1 MNGREWDITNIEQ
14 QYDVWVSLNTLLVNG
29 MMIKCE
35 HLLGKHMSARTFIR
49 YLWEGL
55 KESTLHVTYF
65 ASFCSIYS
73 NDTKNEHIFWCW
85 PHLPMLSRCHLF
97 RFTLIPTWPW
107 ASESSAFESF
117 CDGSWT
123 ERLSRRRFS
132 ASLSFS
138 ATAVA
143 CACALEGNLWAPWYP
158 PVHELWL
165 FIPSM
170 CCCSFPI
177 VFTHPHVSTT
187 MLVVGVCPKEN
198 M

>member
-1 MNGREWDITNIEQ
+1 MNGREWDITNIKQ

-49 YLWEGL
+49 HLWEGL
-55 KESTLHVTYF
+55 KESTLHVTHF

-85 PHLPMLSRCHLF
+85 PHLPVLSRCHLF

-143 CACALEGNLWAPWYP
+143 CACALEGNLWETSKNIRVFKWLLVTLVPSCSRVMV
-158 PVHELWL
+158 VH
-165 FIPSM
+165 PQ
-170 CCCSFPI
+170 
-177 VFTHPHVSTT
+177 HV
-187 MLVVGVCPKEN
+187 LL
-198 M
+198 